1 MNKNIIIGILIIILT
16 IISIILL
23 LTIPVDKKNFKQKA
37 GNTFVNIEGYK
48 QKNLERYK
56 NYHHSNL
63 DISKEEVI
71 NRVNMNLDYDFYTHT
86 KKANYLNTP
95 KVLVNKYYYLEK
107 DYIPKDLEIINDG
120 YSVGGKKLVHD
131 ARIAFEQMASDAY
144 NNENLH
150 LRAVSAYR
158 SYKYQERLY
167 NSYKEKDGKNS
178 ADTYSARPGFSE
190 HQTGLSLD
198 IDNINTDFN
207 NFEKTKEYKW
217 MIKNCYKY
225 GFILR
230 FPKGKEYITGYQEE
244 PWHYRYVGIPTA
256 KYITKNNITLEE
268 YYTKKLEK

>member
-1 MNKNIIIGILIIILT
+1 MNKNIIIAGLIIILT

-23 LTIPVDKKNFKQKA
+23 LTIPVDKNFKQKA
-37 GNTFVNIEGYK
+37 GNNFSNISGYK
-48 QKNLERYK
+48 QNNLERYK
-56 NYHHSNL
+56 KYHHSNL

-71 NRVNMNLDYDFYTHT
+71 KRVNMNLDYNFYTHT
-86 KKANYLNTP
+86 KKANNLNTS
-95 KVLVNKYYYLEK
+95 KILVNKYYYLEK

-131 ARIAFEQMASDAY
+131 AKVAFEQMASDAY
-144 NNENLH
+144 NNEKLH

-167 NSYKEKDGKNS
+167 NSYKEKDGKEN

-198 IDNINTDFN
+198 IDNIYTDFN

-230 FPKGKEYITGYQEE
+230 FPKGKEYITGYLYE
-244 PWHYRYVGIPTA
+244 PWHYRYVGTSTA
-256 KYITKNNITLEE
+256 TYITKNKLTLEE
-268 YYTKKLEK
+268 YYTEKLEK